1 MPGYRAHVVGGVV
14 AALPLLY
21 LLRSYATPVTMVVWC
36 ACAAAGA
43 LFPDVDTKSKGQKWF
58 YRCIIPTLMVL
69 LLLKRLT
76 VFIIIALMSFTPLI
90 VNHRGLFHRLWFIVL
105 PPLGLAGVIAWHY
118 PRYGQGAFFAALFF
132 AIGSVSHLVL
142 DYGPVKMFRIKKR
155 RRKRY

>member
-1 MPGYRAHVVGGVV
+1 MPGYKAHLVGGVV
-14 AALPLLY
+14 AAVPLLF
-21 LLRSYATPVTMVVWC
+21 LLRSYATPATAILWC

-76 VFIIIALMSFTPLI
+76 VFIIIALISFTPLI
-90 VNHRGLFHRLWFIVL
+90 VNHRGVFHRLWFIVL
-105 PPLGLAGVIAWHY
+105 PPLALAGIFAWYY
-118 PRYGQGAFFAALFF
+118 PGCGKGAFFAALFF

-142 DYGPVKMFRIKKR
+142 DLGLRKTFRLKKR